1 MTKRQKFVITA
12 ILLSLG
18 FLGINFLDN
27 SYRFWAIGALS
38 IVTVLCFI
46 WSLWEGLGLNA
57 TLLTLVLPAL
67 FTLGVGI
74 FWFLLPSVVIARIPV
89 ILTYGLGIYA
99 LALTAN
105 IYSVSAIRNIALMR
119 AAKGVGF
126 VLTLL
131 TAFLVFDAIFSLRVH
146 VLLVMPLVF
155 SSSFLLFLQGLW
167 ASDLDHQL
175 EASIV
180 KKSLVLGLGIV
191 QVAVLLFFWPV
202 TVVVGSLFLTI
213 AVYVLLGLG
222 QASIEGKLFKTTV
235 REYLT
240 IGIVVFVAMLF
251 ATSWGA

>member
-27 SYRFWAIGALS
+27 TYRFWAIGALS
-38 IVTVLCFI
+38 IATILGFI
-46 WSLWEGLGLNA
+46 WGLWEGLGLNA
-57 TLLTLVLPAL
+57 TLLTLILPAL

-89 ILTYGLGIYA
+89 IITYGVGIYA
-99 LALTAN
+99 LALTSN
-105 IYSVSAIRNIALMR
+105 IYSVSAVRNIALMR

-131 TAFLVFDAIFSLRVH
+131 TAFLVFDAIFSLRVNL
-146 VLLVMPLVF
+146 LLVLPLVF
-155 SSSFLLFLQGLW
+155 SASFLLFLQGLW
-167 ASDLDHQL
+167 ASSLDHEL
-175 EASIV
+175 EEGIV
-180 KKSLVLGLGIV
+180 KKSLVLALGIV
-191 QVAVLLFFWPV
+191 QVAALLFFWPV

-222 QASIEGKLFKTTV
+222 QASIEGKLFRTTV

-240 IGIVVFVAMLF
+240 IGVVVFVAMLF
-251 ATSWGA
+251 ATSWGG

>member
-38 IVTVLCFI
+38 IATILGFI
-46 WSLWEGLGLNA
+46 WGLWEGLGLNA

-89 ILTYGLGIYA
+89 ILTYGVGIYA

-146 VLLVMPLVF
+146 LLLVLPLVF

-167 ASDLDHQL
+167 ASDLDHTL
-175 EASIV
+175 DEGII
-180 KKSLVLGLGIV
+180 KKSLILGLGMV
-191 QVAVLLFFWPV
+191 QVAALLFFWPV

-222 QASIEGKLFKTTV
+222 QASIEGKLFKQTV

-240 IGIVVFVAMLF
+240 IGVVVFIAMLF